1 MTCTAYC
8 VKIEEIFDAMIR
20 LSYKV
25 LPENQP
31 VINNYV
37 DGAWKLVTKFIQSI
51 GREEGTEELRSKFE
65 SYVAA
70 EESRLEQSFKD
81 INYLIDSPNV
91 VQVISGKGSVRNM
104 VFFELFPC
112 YFSPLSMLFYPPLRS
127 FLSVSL
133 FKEKTKTRAI
143 D

>member
-91 VQVISGKGSVRNM
+91 VQVISGKGRLETVINNS
-104 VFFELFPC
+104 C
-112 YFSPLSMLFYPPLRS
+112 CC
-127 FLSVSL
+127 SL
-133 FKEKTKTRAI
+133 VWS
-143 D
+143 

>member
-112 YFSPLSMLFYPPLRS
+112 YFSPLSMLCYPPLRS